1 MGEIMD
7 EFDSGVAKGFS
18 RALFAV
24 RNIDRQISH
33 SEGEDI
39 YKVGKNNLY
48 NIKKDFLHEI
58 YGEIM
63 KERDGEIRE
72 IHKK

>member
-1 MGEIMD
+1 MPHD

-18 RALFAV
+18 RALLVV

-39 YKVGKNNLY
+39 YNVGKNNLY

-58 YGEIM
+58 YGAIM
-63 KERDGEIRE
+63 EERDKDE
-72 IHKK
+72 

>member
-1 MGEIMD
+1 MSEIMD

-58 YGEIM
+58 YGVIK
-63 KERDGEIRE
+63 KEKEEYIGDQF
-72 IHKK
+72 